1 MQHVRHL
8 EGCIKRCQDGMNEVD
23 AVVDE
28 FGKCNVDDE
37 KMLHLW
43 QSIER
48 SEVKLLHALAVC
60 DTSVHSN
67 YFRVM
72 YLLSHGEEVLAQM
85 QLAKERILRCFR
97 SIAAKRERGVMT
109 TSVPTNG
116 INAAGLAAVDYLV
129 RTAATILSELRD
141 RGQHLVDNAVLLKKK
156 LVYSLQGEGDVMME
170 LHQKDKDQS
179 GGMKLEYP
187 LHIFPSFPEDVE
199 KEKNGIAVLSDLR
212 EDYDVESWTSSW
224 EESNAIWTDLQLMT
238 TSLRNAFSAFACKHY
253 FVAAYDFALV
263 MKLLATKCYTVEE
276 LLMTVLSLEYR
287 KEREFLLSHFIKT
300 SELTDRAASPWAAS
314 ILTKMHPN
322 ILPKDFFLAR
332 GNPMPPYFISLTFV
346 SLVWNTAF
354 CLWQKGCVKEAHQWL
369 CEIDVERLFILAG
382 AMEKGIEKESVNGVC
397 GLMTRHRFTEYGER
411 ISLETRV
418 GRSDPFEVAHVN
430 EGGNLNEPREEYQ
443 ESACLYPLLCRILC
457 LRNLCAVLLLCTTPQ
472 DVLFLLLHFHSALQ
486 WQARCMLPQNDC
498 VNSEER
504 EFKRGQPHTDAT
516 AEVLTVAMLV
526 VEYYLTQRAMVTMEL
541 SVSSGSSSPMEV
553 DMAVHQV
560 CDELICFLSS
570 AKISGVE
577 DLEQNGF
584 PPNWHVRYDEESNVR
599 NDDPENPLGPSWI
612 TVQVLGMTQAFASG
626 FRSSNFY
633 RRAFSAGEPNAMHR
647 GAVGDGMKPAEKR
660 STWSSSLA
668 NSMQNTARFIM
679 KSVGSSWER
688 GEVTDTARK
697 TSFLSSELRA
707 ILLLPQCFEVK
718 EYLRA
723 EKGPGVLCF
732 PSLHGVGLP
741 LLPEEELVDGSC
753 KSSEDLAWRLLVI
766 ACRYS
771 QSQSLVP
778 LMPHNSTDDIDG
790 LIEIVIPEINNSAR
804 MLISELNSHAGD
816 EWLPVWKHERSLS
829 AGRIRTSKLL
839 AALER
844 GTFMSVTRD
853 DPRRDGADGGQH
865 GERAAHPEKELL
877 HDSMFTK
884 NSIPPAADA
893 MKNRENVLEEHKDEA
908 EESTAQLWDAPA
920 PIFTPPIHFDFS
932 AFTSGSAEALHATRQ
947 IVDDLLRGQAAAD
960 DATVHSKEMTAESN
974 THHMSVLTPNS
985 RQLLHEE
992 LPSIWQFMPWRLIYS
1007 SRHHGFSF
1015 NAMLSCSQ
1023 REVDASQE
1031 HGRISPML
1039 LVIELMTTNRR
1050 EPTNDED
1057 EATKLVIGA
1066 CLSEPLHTGTRRF
1079 YGNSGTF
1086 VFQLLL
1092 SSTAS
1097 QSASPQLR
1105 IYRATGKNQQF
1116 INTMSHSLAIGG
1128 GGGCSIFFNDTITHG
1143 STAACATFDAPPL
1156 THWSTSSSFFSWSSD
1171 VAVEGVTKDDLAS
1184 SYDFDVCS
1192 LELLVIGN

>member
-8 EGCIKRCQDGMNEVD
+8 EGCIKRCQDGMDEID

-28 FGKCNVDDE
+28 FGKCIVDEE
-37 KMLHLW
+37 KVLHLW

-48 SEVKLLHALAVC
+48 SEVGLLHALAVC
-60 DTSVHSN
+60 DTSVHSS

-72 YLLSHGEEVLAQM
+72 YLLSHGDEVLAQM
-85 QLAKERILRCFR
+85 QLAKERLLRCFR
-97 SIAAKRERGVMT
+97 FIAAKRERGVMDAT
-109 TSVPTNG
+109 APTNG
-116 INAAGLAAVDYLV
+116 MDATGSAAVDYLV
-129 RTAATILSELRD
+129 REAATILSELRD
-141 RGQHLVDNAVLLKKK
+141 RGQHLVDNALLIQKK
-156 LVYSLQGEGDVMME
+156 LIYSLRGEGDVMME
-170 LHQKDKDQS
+170 LHQQDEDQS
-179 GGMKLEYP
+179 GGIKLEYP
-187 LHIFPSFPEDVE
+187 LHIFPSFPEDAE
-199 KEKNGIAVLSDLR
+199 KEKNGIAVLSKLK
-212 EDYDVESWTSSW
+212 EDHGIESWTPW
-224 EESNAIWTDLQLMT
+224 EESNAIWTDLQLMKM
-238 TSLRNAFSAFACKHY
+238 SLRNAFSAAACKHY

-263 MKLLATKCYTVEE
+263 MKLLATKCCTVEE

-287 KEREFLLSHFIKT
+287 REGDSSLSQFIKT
-300 SELTDRAASPWAAS
+300 SELTERATSPWAAS
-314 ILTKMHPN
+314 ILSKMHPN
-322 ILPKDFFLAR
+322 VLSKEFFLAR

-382 AMEKGIEKESVNGVC
+382 ATEKGTEKECVNGVC

-411 ISLETRV
+411 ISLETHV
-418 GRSDPFEVAHVN
+418 GRSDPFEPAHVD
-430 EGGNLNEPREEYQ
+430 EGGKLKGPRGEYQ
-443 ESACLYPLLCRILC
+443 ESARLYPLLCHIVC

-486 WQARCMLPQNDC
+486 WQAQCVLPQSDC
-498 VNSEER
+498 VNWEER
-504 EFKRGQPHTDAT
+504 EFKREQPHTDAT

-526 VEYYLTQRAMVTMEL
+526 VEYYLTQRVIVTVES
-541 SVSSGSSSPMEV
+541 SVSSGSPSPMDVET
-553 DMAVHQV
+553 AVHQV

-570 AKISGVE
+570 AKLSGVE
-577 DLEQNGF
+577 ELEQHGF
-584 PPNWHVRYDEESNVR
+584 PPAWHVRYDDESNAR
-599 NDDPENPLGPSWI
+599 NDDSDSSLGPSWL

-633 RRAFSAGEPNAMHR
+633 RRAFAAGEPNAIHR
-647 GAVGDGMKPAEKR
+647 GAVGDGVKPVEKR
-660 STWSSSLA
+660 STWSSSFA
-668 NSMQNTARFIM
+668 NRMQNTARFIM
-679 KSVGSSWER
+679 KSVGGSWEG
-688 GEVTDTARK
+688 GEDTETARK
-697 TSFLSSELRA
+697 SSFLSGELRA

-723 EKGPGVLCF
+723 EKGPGDLCF

-771 QSQSLVP
+771 KSQSLVS
-778 LMPHNSTDDIDG
+778 LMPHSSTDDSDG
-790 LIEIVIPEINNSAR
+790 LLDIVIPELNNSAR
-804 MLISELNSHAGD
+804 MLMSGLKVHAGD

-829 AGRIRTSKLL
+829 AGRVRTSKLL

-844 GTFMSVTRD
+844 GTFMSVVRD
-853 DPRRDGADGGQH
+853 DPRRDGADSRHH
-865 GERAAHPEKELL
+865 GERAAHPEKEFL
-877 HDSMFTK
+877 HDTIFSR
-884 NSIPPAADA
+884 NSIPPAADV
-893 MKNRENVLEEHKDEA
+893 MKNSENVAEEHKGEA
-908 EESTAQLWDAPA
+908 EGSTARLWDSPA
-920 PIFTPPIHFDFS
+920 PTYTPPIHFDFS
-932 AFTSGSAEALHATRQ
+932 AFTSGSAEALQATRQ
-947 IVDDLLRGQAAAD
+947 IVDDLLRGQEATGNAAANGE
-960 DATVHSKEMTAESN
+960 EMIAESN
-974 THHMSVLTPNS
+974 THCMSVLTPNS

-1023 REVDASQE
+1023 READASRE
-1031 HGRISPML
+1031 HGRISPTL

-1050 EPTNDED
+1050 ASTSDED
-1057 EATKLVIGA
+1057 GPKKLVIGA
-1066 CLSEPLHTGTRRF
+1066 CLSESLHTGTRRF

-1092 SSTAS
+1092 SSAAS

-1105 IYRATGKNQQF
+1105 IYRATGRNQQF

-1156 THWSTSSSFFSWSSD
+1156 THWSTSSSFLSWSSD
-1171 VAVEGVTKDDLAS
+1171 VAAEGETKDDSAL
-1184 SYDFDVCS
+1184 SYAFDVCS
-1192 LELLVIGN
+1192 LELLVIGD